1 MKLNSFPYKSSFCEL
16 FSDKTPTRWQ
26 RLSVEIFLKIFM
38 KLKKL
43 EENFT
48 FFSQLDDSVLG
59 FEMK

>member
-1 MKLNSFPYKSSFCEL
+1 MNFLVIKHQLAG
-16 FSDKTPTRWQ
+16 
-26 RLSVEIFLKIFM
+26 SVSVLKFFLKIFM

-59 FEMK
+59 FEMKWKINLII